1 MPGKHGSGLSQAN
14 FTRGFLSAAEQAT
27 LMETFGA
34 DGSIRDVLGVI
45 GDGKEATVY
54 ACRAGPDTGVERAV
68 AKVYRARKFRAFA
81 NASAYEAG
89 QIIGDARMA
98 RAIQGK
104 TRKGRLIAHHLW
116 IEREWETLCRLFD
129 AGADVPEPY
138 THSSDAI
145 LMEYVGTDAAVAP
158 LLRRVRL
165 SRNQAETAL
174 QTLLSNVEIFLTCDR
189 IHGDLSAYNVLYD
202 RGRVCVIDFPQ
213 AIDARRNP
221 NALELLRRDVMNLCR
236 YFERLGIR
244 TDAVG
249 FAHDLWTRYTRGR
262 L

>member
-1 MPGKHGSGLSQAN
+1 
-14 FTRGFLSAAEQAT
+14 
-27 LMETFGA
+27 
-34 DGSIRDVLGVI
+34 
-45 GDGKEATVY
+45 
-54 ACRAGPDTGVERAV
+54 
-68 AKVYRARKFRAFA
+68 
-81 NASAYEAG
+81 
-89 QIIGDARMA
+89 MA

-213 AIDARRNP
+213 AIDARRP
-221 NALELLRRDVMNLCR
+221 HR
-236 YFERLGIR
+236 
-244 TDAVG
+244 
-249 FAHDLWTRYTRGR
+249 RGR
-262 L
+262 IRARPLDTLHARPPVELRCSWREGRNK